1 MVVLENCNLVYLFYK
16 IEKIKLTSQYTS
28 QSTNY
33 MEEKLNKSSHI
44 LNASSNLV
52 GFCFIVLTSLTIFQ
66 KNSLTFIDECTTL
79 ALIMFVFSTLFS
91 FLSIRSNN
99 KRRSNIYERIADII
113 FLVGLL
119 SLLVTILLITFNVIT

>member
-1 MVVLENCNLVYLFYK
+1 
-16 IEKIKLTSQYTS
+16 
-28 QSTNY
+28 
-33 MEEKLNKSSHI
+33 MEEEKNNKSTHI

-79 ALIMFVFSTLFS
+79 ALIMFVGSTIFS

-99 KRRSNIYERIADII
+99 KTRSYIHERVADII
-113 FLVGLL
+113 FLIGLL
-119 SLLVTILLITFNVIT
+119 SLLATIILITFNVIS